1 MAKPMDDDVL
11 VFHVDDGVLV
21 FQRDAKLRN
30 KMTNNSA

>member
-1 MAKPMDDDVL
+1 MVKPLDDDLLVFHMDDD
-11 VFHVDDGVLV
+11 VLV